1 MKLNNV
7 LILIWTFTVLINC
20 TFPLDIYPVYIIQQ
34 WDYDD

>member
-7 LILIWTFTVLINC
+7 LVLIWTFTVLVNG
-20 TFPLDIYPVYIIQQ
+20 TFILDIYPVYFIQQ